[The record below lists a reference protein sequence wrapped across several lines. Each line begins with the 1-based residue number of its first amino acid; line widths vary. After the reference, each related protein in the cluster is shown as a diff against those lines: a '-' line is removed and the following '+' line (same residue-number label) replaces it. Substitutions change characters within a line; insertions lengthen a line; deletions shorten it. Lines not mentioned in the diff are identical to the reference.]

1 MKKRRFGRKMKR
13 GASLMV
19 VLISI
24 TVLVIMGTLFTVI
37 AMRSYNYS
45 YSKMCKQ
52 QAYYTA
58 VSAIQILY
66 GNINSDVNVLTN
78 IMGDLDDAIEANS
91 AADISTIAVEVGEVG
106 GSSAADG
113 TINEHGT
120 FASLMG
126 KCTLKARYTSEKK
139 DEISLEAHATYN
151 GYTSTARALVARTSK
166 AAAELKKIFDNTFC
180 LQSPISPI
188 IAAETIGDIYI
199 SSPGS
204 YERDDITGV
213 IFNTTA
219 NATVRDSIYGAIQ
232 PGVVSSTKTVHTKP
246 VDIDNTPLTD
256 TAGNTYYNDWVELYM
271 FSNYG
276 TSLNTQYPRNYTAV
290 NGDVYAQ
297 SRVLIGMW
305 DKDATDL
312 KHFNTWNF
320 EKLRR
325 EYREVSADYE
335 HGNSDFETLFD
346 HDDDDKV
353 PVYASK
359 FRVNG
364 DMWLWENARIENF
377 DSTRTY
383 NAYNGVKNNIYAM
396 QDLYIDGYCYQGSK
410 IVDYLPNASCEVS
423 IFGDVMVQGE
433 LYIANSVVFGD
444 IYCNGPRLT
453 MVDCKVYGNVYFAG
467 GEFTAENTTIT
478 SGTFNKSTVE
488 SIPSAMYGN
497 SIISGRYL
505 KDDAN
510 ATDFPSD
517 VSYAMPGGNLVIMN
531 GANGNATQLP
541 STTSRGYGA
550 VLTNCAVTGTFYA
563 NTSLYLAS
571 AHPYYD
577 VLGGAVYRQSIYNN
591 VICKNN
597 PVKIDLSHYYEEG
610 YKATESE
617 AGRDRSAARCNKIE
631 INGVL
636 MADSLTFWGSQ
647 YPFSSAGSYFSE
659 KSFINVA
666 VINSSLYIDGN
677 EKGIDWSTKQ
687 SVFFNALYY
696 CGNTCSIYDT
706 DIAGAYYGVNGFTE
720 YKNNRVASS
729 NALGSASA
737 VLAQARN
744 NGALGNAATA
754 TFDSAYSAYFAT
766 AVSTF
771 ATYAHNGFSL
781 KAANGTQRD
790 ITTWDEYGF
799 PEQQK
804 WDDKVITLRNWSAP
818 KAAESSDSTDIT
830 KVYYYRYSNVN
841 DLVNQINNPN
851 STTVKEDV
859 AAFVNGV
866 LTIKKSI
873 EFTGKADFSA
883 YQTIVFDNSA
893 GNLHIKFNRGAV
905 FGTTKDSGKTY
916 TDKDASRV
924 LLQGGNMTFFYL
936 YSLQGEGGHYN
947 FDNPELYINPFTV
960 IGEASEYESAFRV
973 NDLYIISNDDIIME
987 FGKDVSFNGFVY
999 APKGHLYI
1007 EPGTENMY
1015 WSTLNGCMAIESY
1028 ILDAVEGKF
1037 SWWDKLWSKEWEQI
1051 VEQYTKCVYNYVQPR
1066 LIVDV
1071 GLQYGD
1077 TTQDIA
1083 DFSQVV
1089 WEFLGYY

>member
-78 IMGDLDDAIEANS
+78 IMGDLDDAIEANP

-113 TINEHGT
+113 SINEHGT

-199 SSPGS
+199 SSPGA
-204 YERDDITGV
+204 YDRDANGNI
-213 IFNTTA
+213 INSTA
-219 NATVRDSIYGAIQ
+219 NATARDSIYGAIQ
-232 PGVVSSTKTVHTKP
+232 PGVVSSAKTVHTKP

-353 PVYASK
+353 PVGTST
-359 FRVNG
+359 FRING
-364 DMWLWENARIENF
+364 DVWLWEDARIENF
-377 DSTRTY
+377 DSTKTY
-383 NAYNGVKNNIYAM
+383 NAYKGVKNNIYAM
-396 QDLYIDGYCYQGSK
+396 QDLYIDGYCYQGNDK
-410 IVDYLPNASCEVS
+410 DNFYASNQVS

-433 LYIANSVVFGD
+433 LYIANAVVFGD
-444 IYCNGPRLT
+444 IYCNGSRLT

-467 GEFTAENTTIT
+467 GEFTAENTRIQ
-478 SGTFNKSTVE
+478 SGTYNRSTVPNADE
-488 SIPSAMYGN
+488 EPVMPSTYQGK
-497 SIISGRYL
+497 S
-505 KDDAN
+505 
-510 ATDFPSD
+510 
-517 VSYAMPGGNLVIMN
+517 VSYDMPGGNLVIMN
-531 GANGNATQLP
+531 GANGNNPFLP
-541 STTSRGYGA
+541 AETTRGYGA
-550 VLTNCAVTGTFYA
+550 VLTNCSVTGTLYA
-563 NTSLYLAS
+563 NTSVRLVVSEYTKE
-571 AHPYYD
+571 
-577 VLGGAVYRQSIYNN
+577 GALWDRYNTYPDSTYGN
-591 VICKNN
+591 VIAVNQS
-597 PVKIDLSHYYEEG
+597 VGIDLTRTYEEG
-610 YKATESE
+610 YSLAVGSS
-617 AGRDRSAARCNKIE
+617 RNAAAYNKIK

-636 MADSLTFWGSQ
+636 MAYSLDLRYSQ
-647 YPFSSAGSYFSE
+647 FKGNDIDWYDWTGVERLFPKQSYI
-659 KSFINVA
+659 KTA
-666 VINSSLYIDGN
+666 VIGSGTLFIDGN
-677 EKGIDWSTKQ
+677 QRNTRDGDKSILID
-687 SVFFNALYY
+687 NLYY
-696 CGNTCSIYDT
+696 CGSNCKIYDT
-706 DIAGAYYGVNGFTE
+706 RISGYYYGASGISE
-720 YKNNRVASS
+720 GSNNSITASS
-729 NALGSASA
+729 GVLGSASA

-754 TFDSAYSAYFAT
+754 TFDSAYSAYFAV
-766 AVSTF
+766 AVSPF

-781 KAANGTQRD
+781 KAANGAQRD

-799 PEQQK
+799 PAEQE
-804 WDDKVITLRNWSAP
+804 WSDKVISLKNWSAP
-818 KAAESSDSTDIT
+818 KAAESSDNIDIT
-830 KVYYYRYSNVN
+830 KVYYYQYSNVN

-883 YQTIVFDNSA
+883 YQTVVFDNSA

-960 IGEASEYESAFRV
+960 IGEASEYESAFQV

>member
-1 MKKRRFGRKMKR
+1 
-13 GASLMV
+13 MV

-78 IMGDLDDAIEANS
+78 IMGDLDEAIEANS

-106 GSSAADG
+106 GSSSADG
-113 TINEHGT
+113 SINEHGT

-166 AAAELKKIFDNTFC
+166 AASELKKIFDNTFC

-199 SSPGS
+199 SSPGD
-204 YERDDITGV
+204 YARDENGNI
-213 IFNTTA
+213 INSTA

-256 TAGNTYYNDWVELYM
+256 VAGNTYYNDWVELYM

-353 PVYASK
+353 PVERST

-364 DMWLWENARIENF
+364 DIWLWEDARIENF

-396 QDLYIDGYCYQGSK
+396 KDLYIDGYCYQGNDK
-410 IVDYLPNASCEVS
+410 DNFYASNQVS

-433 LYIANSVVFGD
+433 LYIANAVVFGD
-444 IYCNGPRLT
+444 IYCNGSRLT
-453 MVDCKVYGNVYFAG
+453 MVDCTVYGNVYFAG
-467 GEFTAENTTIT
+467 GEFTAENTRIQ
-478 SGTFNKSTVE
+478 SGTYNRSTVPNADE
-488 SIPSAMYGN
+488 NPVMPSTYNGK
-497 SIISGRYL
+497 S
-505 KDDAN
+505 
-510 ATDFPSD
+510 
-517 VSYAMPGGNLVIMN
+517 VSYDMPGGNLVIMN
-531 GANGNATQLP
+531 GANGNNPFLP
-541 STTSRGYGA
+541 AETPRGYGA
-550 VLTNCAVTGTFYA
+550 VLTNCSVTGTLYA
-563 NTSLYLAS
+563 NTSVRLVVSEYTKE
-571 AHPYYD
+571 
-577 VLGGAVYRQSIYNN
+577 GALWDRFNTYPDSTYGN
-591 VICKNN
+591 VIAVNQS
-597 PVKIDLSHYYEEG
+597 VGIDLTRTYEEG
-610 YKATESE
+610 YSLAVGSS
-617 AGRDRSAARCNKIE
+617 RNAAAYNKIK

-636 MADSLTFWGSQ
+636 MAYSLDLRYSQ
-647 YPFSSAGSYFSE
+647 FKGKDVDWYDWTGVERLFPKQSYI
-659 KSFINVA
+659 KTA
-666 VINSSLYIDGN
+666 VIGSGTLFIDGN
-677 EKGIDWSTKQ
+677 ERNTRNNDKSILID
-687 SVFFNALYY
+687 NLYY
-696 CGNTCSIYDT
+696 CGSDCKIYDT
-706 DIAGAYYGVNGFTE
+706 RISGYYYGASGISE
-720 YKNNRVASS
+720 GSNNSITSS
-729 NALGSASA
+729 SGVLGSASA

-754 TFDSAYSAYFAT
+754 TFDSAYSAYFAV

-771 ATYAHNGFSL
+771 ATYAHNDFSL
-781 KAANGTQRD
+781 KAANGAQRD

-799 PEQQK
+799 PAEQK
-804 WDDKVITLRNWSAP
+804 WSDKEINLKKWSAP
-818 KAAESSDSTDIT
+818 QSAESSNNIDIT
-830 KVYYYRYSNVN
+830 KVYYYQYSNVN
-841 DLVNQINNPN
+841 DLVNQINNPA

-883 YQTIVFDNSA
+883 YQTVVFDNSA
-893 GNLHIKFNRGAV
+893 GNLHIKFDAGAV

-960 IGEASEYESAFRV
+960 IGEASEYESAFQV

-1066 LIVDV
+1066 LIIDV

-1077 TTQDIA
+1077 TTEDIA

>member
-1 MKKRRFGRKMKR
+1 
-13 GASLMV
+13 MV

-151 GYTSTARALVARTSK
+151 GYTATARALVARTSK
-166 AAAELKKIFDNTFC
+166 AASELKKIFDNTFC

-199 SSPGS
+199 SSPGD
-204 YERDDITGV
+204 YARDVNGNI
-213 IFNTTA
+213 INSTA

-353 PVYASK
+353 PVERST

-364 DMWLWENARIENF
+364 DIWLWEDARIENF

-396 QDLYIDGYCYQGSK
+396 KDLYIDGYCYQGNDK
-410 IVDYLPNASCEVS
+410 DNFYASNQVS

-444 IYCNGPRLT
+444 IYCNGSRLT
-453 MVDCKVYGNVYFAG
+453 MVDCTVYGNVYFAG
-467 GEFTAENTTIT
+467 GEFTAENTRIQ
-478 SGTFNKSTVE
+478 SGTYNRSTVPNADE
-488 SIPSAMYGN
+488 NPVMPSTYQGK
-497 SIISGRYL
+497 S
-505 KDDAN
+505 
-510 ATDFPSD
+510 
-517 VSYAMPGGNLVIMN
+517 VSYSMPGGNLVIMN
-531 GANGNATQLP
+531 GANGNNPFLP
-541 STTSRGYGA
+541 SETTRGYGA
-550 VLTNCAVTGTFYA
+550 VLTNCSVTGTLYA
-563 NTSLYLAS
+563 NTSVRLVVSEYTKE
-571 AHPYYD
+571 
-577 VLGGAVYRQSIYNN
+577 GALWDRFNTYPDSTYGN
-591 VICKNN
+591 VIAVNQS
-597 PVKIDLSHYYEEG
+597 VGIDLTRTYEEG
-610 YKATESE
+610 YSLAVGSS
-617 AGRDRSAARCNKIE
+617 RNAAAYNKIK

-636 MADSLTFWGSQ
+636 MAYSLDLRYSQ
-647 YPFSSAGSYFSE
+647 FKGKDVDWYDWTGVERLFPKQSYI
-659 KSFINVA
+659 KTA
-666 VINSSLYIDGN
+666 VIGSGTLFIDGN
-677 EKGIDWSTKQ
+677 QRNTRDGDKSILID
-687 SVFFNALYY
+687 NLYY
-696 CGNTCSIYDT
+696 CGSNCKIYDT
-706 DIAGAYYGVNGFTE
+706 RISGYYYGASGISE
-720 YKNNRVASS
+720 GSNNSITSS
-729 NALGSASA
+729 SGVLGSASA

-744 NGALGNAATA
+744 NGVLGNAATA
-754 TFDSAYSAYFAT
+754 TFDSAYSAYFAV
-766 AVSTF
+766 AVSPF

-804 WDDKVITLRNWSAP
+804 WSDKVINLKNWSAP
-818 KAAESSDSTDIT
+818 KAAESSDNIDIT
-830 KVYYYRYSNVN
+830 KVYYYQYSNVN

-883 YQTIVFDNSA
+883 YQTVVFDNSA
-893 GNLHIKFNRGAV
+893 GNLHIKFDRGAL

-960 IGEASEYESAFRV
+960 IGEASEYESAFQV

-1037 SWWDKLWSKEWEQI
+1037 SWWDKLWSKEWEMI

-1077 TTQDIA
+1077 TTQDIE

>member
-199 SSPGS
+199 SSPGA
-204 YERDDITGV
+204 YDRDANGNI
-213 IFNTTA
+213 INSTA
-219 NATVRDSIYGAIQ
+219 NATARDSIYGAIQ
-232 PGVVSSTKTVHTKP
+232 PGVVSSAKTVHTKP

-353 PVYASK
+353 PVGTST
-359 FRVNG
+359 FRING
-364 DMWLWENARIENF
+364 DVWLWEDARIENF
-377 DSTRTY
+377 DSTKTY
-383 NAYNGVKNNIYAM
+383 NAYKGVKNNIYAM
-396 QDLYIDGYCYQGSK
+396 QDLYIDGYCYQGNDK
-410 IVDYLPNASCEVS
+410 DNFYASNQVS

-433 LYIANSVVFGD
+433 LYIANAVVFGD
-444 IYCNGPRLT
+444 IYCNGSRLT

-467 GEFTAENTTIT
+467 GEFTAENTRIQ
-478 SGTFNKSTVE
+478 SGTYNRSTVPNADE
-488 SIPSAMYGN
+488 EPVMPSTYQGK
-497 SIISGRYL
+497 S
-505 KDDAN
+505 
-510 ATDFPSD
+510 
-517 VSYAMPGGNLVIMN
+517 VSYDMPGGNLVIMN
-531 GANGNATQLP
+531 GANGNNPFLP
-541 STTSRGYGA
+541 AETTRGYGA
-550 VLTNCAVTGTFYA
+550 VLTNCSVTGTLYA
-563 NTSLYLAS
+563 NTSVRLVVSEYTKEGILW
-571 AHPYYD
+571 D
-577 VLGGAVYRQSIYNN
+577 RYNTYPDSTYGN
-591 VICKNN
+591 VIAVNQS
-597 PVKIDLSHYYEEG
+597 VGIDLTRTYEEG
-610 YKATESE
+610 YSLAVGSS
-617 AGRDRSAARCNKIE
+617 RNAAAYNKIK

-636 MADSLTFWGSQ
+636 MAYSLDLRYSQ
-647 YPFSSAGSYFSE
+647 FQGKDPDWYDVTGFERLFPKQSYI
-659 KSFINVA
+659 KTA
-666 VINSSLYIDGN
+666 VIGSGTLFIDGN
-677 EKGIDWSTKQ
+677 QRNTRDGDKSILID
-687 SVFFNALYY
+687 NLYY
-696 CGNTCSIYDT
+696 CGSNCKIYDT
-706 DIAGAYYGVNGFTE
+706 RISGYYYGASGISE
-720 YKNNRVASS
+720 GSNNSITASS
-729 NALGSASA
+729 GVLGSASA

-754 TFDSAYSAYFAT
+754 TFDSAYSAYFAV
-766 AVSTF
+766 AVSPF

-818 KAAESSDSTDIT
+818 KAAESSDNIDIT
-830 KVYYYRYSNVN
+830 KVYYYQYSNVN
-841 DLVNQINNPN
+841 DLVNQINNSN
-851 STTVKEDV
+851 STTVEEDV

-883 YQTIVFDNSA
+883 YQTVVFDNSA

>member
-166 AAAELKKIFDNTFC
+166 AAAERKKIFDNTFC

-276 TSLNTQYPRNYTAV
+276 TSLDAQYPRNYTAV

-353 PVYASK
+353 PVERST

-364 DMWLWENARIENF
+364 DIWLWEDARIENF

-396 QDLYIDGYCYQGSK
+396 KDLYIDGYCYQGNDK
-410 IVDYLPNASCEVS
+410 DNFYASNQVS

-444 IYCNGPRLT
+444 IYCNGSRLT
-453 MVDCKVYGNVYFAG
+453 MVDCTVYGNVYFAG
-467 GEFTAENTTIT
+467 GEFTAENTRIQ
-478 SGTFNKSTVE
+478 SGTYNRSTVPNADE
-488 SIPSAMYGN
+488 NPVMPSTYQGK
-497 SIISGRYL
+497 S
-505 KDDAN
+505 
-510 ATDFPSD
+510 
-517 VSYAMPGGNLVIMN
+517 VSYSMPGGNLVIMN
-531 GANGNATQLP
+531 GANGNNPFLP
-541 STTSRGYGA
+541 SETTRGYGA
-550 VLTNCAVTGTFYA
+550 VLTNCSVTGTLYA
-563 NTSLYLAS
+563 NTSVRLVVSEYTKE
-571 AHPYYD
+571 
-577 VLGGAVYRQSIYNN
+577 GALWDRFNTYPDSTYGN
-591 VICKNN
+591 VIAVNQS
-597 PVKIDLSHYYEEG
+597 VGIDLTRTYEEG
-610 YKATESE
+610 YSLAVGSS
-617 AGRDRSAARCNKIE
+617 RNAAAYNKIK

-636 MADSLTFWGSQ
+636 MAYSLDLRYSQ
-647 YPFSSAGSYFSE
+647 FKGKDVDWYDWTGVERLFPKQSYI
-659 KSFINVA
+659 KTA
-666 VINSSLYIDGN
+666 VIGSGTLFIDGN
-677 EKGIDWSTKQ
+677 QRNTRDGDKSILID
-687 SVFFNALYY
+687 NLYY
-696 CGNTCSIYDT
+696 CGSNCKIYDT
-706 DIAGAYYGVNGFTE
+706 RISGYYYGASGISE
-720 YKNNRVASS
+720 GSNNSITSS
-729 NALGSASA
+729 SGVLGSASA

-744 NGALGNAATA
+744 NGVLGNAATA
-754 TFDSAYSAYFAT
+754 TFDSAYSAYFAV
-766 AVSTF
+766 AVSPF

-804 WDDKVITLRNWSAP
+804 WSDKVINLKNWSAP
-818 KAAESSDSTDIT
+818 KAAESSDNIDIT
-830 KVYYYRYSNVN
+830 KVYYYQYSNVN

-883 YQTIVFDNSA
+883 YQTVVFDNSA
-893 GNLHIKFNRGAV
+893 GNLHIKFDRGAL

>member
-1 MKKRRFGRKMKR
+1 
-13 GASLMV
+13 MV

-78 IMGDLDDAIEANS
+78 IMGDLDEAIEANP

-106 GSSAADG
+106 GSSSADG
-113 TINEHGT
+113 SINEHGT
-120 FASLMG
+120 FATLMG
-126 KCTLKARYTSEKK
+126 RCTLKARYTSEKK

-166 AAAELKKIFDNTFC
+166 AASELKKIFDNTFC

-199 SSPGS
+199 SSPGF
-204 YERDDITGV
+204 YDRDDNGNI
-213 IFNTTA
+213 INSTA
-219 NATVRDSIYGAIQ
+219 NAAMRDSVYGAIQ
-232 PGVVSSTKTVHTKP
+232 PGVIEATKTVHTKP

-256 TAGNTYYNDWVELYM
+256 VAGNTYYNDWVELYM

-276 TSLNTQYPRNYTAV
+276 TSLDNQYPRNYTAV

-364 DMWLWENARIENF
+364 DVWLWEDARIENF

-478 SGTFNKSTVE
+478 SGTFNKATVE
-488 SIPSAMYGN
+488 SIPSAMYDTTFLFGDT
-497 SIISGRYL
+497 YV
-505 KDDAN
+505 KADAN
-510 ATDFPSD
+510 ATDFPSNI
-517 VSYAMPGGNLVIMN
+517 SYAMPGGNLVIMN

-550 VLTNCAVTGTFYA
+550 VLTNCQVTGTLYA
-563 NTSLYLAS
+563 NTSLYIAS
-571 AHPYYD
+571 ANPYYANI
-577 VLGGAVYRQSIYNN
+577 GSAVYTQSVYNN
-591 VICKNN
+591 VISNGA
-597 PVKIDLSHYYEEG
+597 VKIDISHHYGEG
-610 YKATESE
+610 YQGGTS
-617 AGRDRSAARCNKIE
+617 AGCGNDWSAADCNKIE
-631 INGVL
+631 VNGVL
-636 MADSLTFWGSQ
+636 MADSLIFWGSQ
-647 YPFSSAGSYFSE
+647 YEFASLSTYYSARSY
-659 KSFINVA
+659 INVA
-666 VINSSLYIDGN
+666 IINSSLYIDGN
-677 EKGIDWSTKQ
+677 EKGINRNTKQ
-687 SVFFNALYY
+687 SVFINDLYY
-696 CGNTCSIYDT
+696 CGNSCTMYDT
-706 DIAGAYYGVNGFTE
+706 QISHLYSLNGLTTTG
-720 YKNNRVASS
+720 KNNKVSS
-729 NALGSASA
+729 QTKLDSASA

-754 TFDSAYSAYFAT
+754 TFDSAYSAYFAV

-771 ATYAHNGFSL
+771 ATYAHNDFSL
-781 KAANGTQRD
+781 KAANGAQRD

-799 PEQQK
+799 PAEQE
-804 WDDKVITLRNWSAP
+804 WSDKVINLKNWSAP
-818 KAAESSDSTDIT
+818 QSAESSNNIDIT
-830 KVYYYRYSNVN
+830 KVYYYQYSSVN
-841 DLVNQINNPN
+841 DLVIQINNPA
-851 STTVKEDV
+851 STTVTEDV

-883 YQTIVFDNSA
+883 YQTVVFDNSA
-893 GNLHIKFNRGAV
+893 GNLHIKFDRGAV

-960 IGEASEYESAFRV
+960 IGEASEYESAFQV

-1037 SWWDKLWSKEWEQI
+1037 SWWDKLWSKEWEMI

-1066 LIVDV
+1066 LIIDV

-1077 TTQDIA
+1077 TTEDIA

>member
-151 GYTSTARALVARTSK
+151 GYTATARALVARTSK
-166 AAAELKKIFDNTFC
+166 AASELKKIFDNTFC

-199 SSPGS
+199 SSPGD
-204 YERDDITGV
+204 YARDVNGNI
-213 IFNTTA
+213 INSTA

-353 PVYASK
+353 PVERST

-364 DMWLWENARIENF
+364 DIWLWEDARIENF

-396 QDLYIDGYCYQGSK
+396 KDLYIDGYCYQGNDK
-410 IVDYLPNASCEVS
+410 DNFYASNQVS

-444 IYCNGPRLT
+444 IYCNGSRLT
-453 MVDCKVYGNVYFAG
+453 MVDCTVYGNVYFAG
-467 GEFTAENTTIT
+467 GEFTAENTRIQ
-478 SGTFNKSTVE
+478 SGTYNRSTVPNADE
-488 SIPSAMYGN
+488 NPVMPSTYQGK
-497 SIISGRYL
+497 S
-505 KDDAN
+505 
-510 ATDFPSD
+510 
-517 VSYAMPGGNLVIMN
+517 VSYSMPGGNLVIMN
-531 GANGNATQLP
+531 GANGNNPFLP
-541 STTSRGYGA
+541 SETTRGYGA
-550 VLTNCAVTGTFYA
+550 VLTNCSVTGTLYA
-563 NTSLYLAS
+563 NTSVRLVVSEYTKE
-571 AHPYYD
+571 
-577 VLGGAVYRQSIYNN
+577 GALWDRFNTYPDSTYGN
-591 VICKNN
+591 VIAVNQS
-597 PVKIDLSHYYEEG
+597 VGIDLTRTYEEG
-610 YKATESE
+610 YSLAVGSS
-617 AGRDRSAARCNKIE
+617 RNAAAYNKIK

-636 MADSLTFWGSQ
+636 MAYSLDLRYSQ
-647 YPFSSAGSYFSE
+647 FKGKDVDWYDWTGVERLFPKQSYI
-659 KSFINVA
+659 KTA
-666 VINSSLYIDGN
+666 VIGSGTLFIDGN
-677 EKGIDWSTKQ
+677 QRNTRDGDKSILID
-687 SVFFNALYY
+687 NLYY
-696 CGNTCSIYDT
+696 CGSNCKIYDT
-706 DIAGAYYGVNGFTE
+706 RISGYYYGASGISE
-720 YKNNRVASS
+720 GSNNSITSS
-729 NALGSASA
+729 SGVLGSASA

-744 NGALGNAATA
+744 NGVLGNAATA
-754 TFDSAYSAYFAT
+754 TFDSAYSAYFAV
-766 AVSTF
+766 AVSPF

-804 WDDKVITLRNWSAP
+804 WSDKVINLKNWSAP
-818 KAAESSDSTDIT
+818 KAAESSDNIDIT
-830 KVYYYRYSNVN
+830 KVYYYQYSNVN

-883 YQTIVFDNSA
+883 YQTVVFDNSA
-893 GNLHIKFNRGAV
+893 GNLHIKFDRGAL

-960 IGEASEYESAFRV
+960 IGEASEYESAFQV

-1037 SWWDKLWSKEWEQI
+1037 SWWDKLWSKEWEMI

-1077 TTQDIA
+1077 TTQDIE

>member
-1 MKKRRFGRKMKR
+1 
-13 GASLMV
+13 MV

-78 IMGDLDDAIEANS
+78 IMGDLDEAIEANP

-106 GSSAADG
+106 GSSSADG
-113 TINEHGT
+113 SINEHGT
-120 FASLMG
+120 FATLMG

-166 AAAELKKIFDNTFC
+166 AASELKKIFDNTFC

-204 YERDDITGV
+204 YERDKGTGV
-213 IFNTTA
+213 IFNMAA
-219 NATVRDSIYGAIQ
+219 NAAMRDSVYGAIQ
-232 PGVVSSTKTVHTKP
+232 PGVIEATKTVHTKP

-256 TAGNTYYNDWVELYM
+256 VAGNTYYNDWVELYM

-276 TSLNTQYPRNYTAV
+276 TSLDAKYPRNYTAV

-335 HGNSDFETLFD
+335 HGNSGFETLFD
-346 HDDDDKV
+346 HDNKNKV

-364 DMWLWENARIENF
+364 DVWLWEDARIENF

-383 NAYNGVKNNIYAM
+383 NAYGYINQNGEWVNKKNNIYAM

-453 MVDCKVYGNVYFAG
+453 MVDCTVYGNVYFAG

-478 SGTFNKSTVE
+478 SGTFNKATVE
-488 SIPSAMYGN
+488 SIPSAMYGRN
-497 SIISGRYL
+497 GL

-517 VSYAMPGGNLVIMN
+517 VSYDMPGGNLVIMN

-550 VLTNCAVTGTFYA
+550 VLTNCQVRGTLYA

-571 AHPYYD
+571 AHPYYN
-577 VLGGAVYRQSIYNN
+577 VIGGAVYKQSEYNN

-617 AGRDRSAARCNKIE
+617 AGSDRSAARCNKIK
-631 INGVL
+631 IIGVL
-636 MADSLTFWGSQ
+636 MADSLTFWGSK
-647 YPFSSAGSYFSE
+647 YEGIYSSAESS
-659 KSFINVA
+659 INVA
-666 VINSSLYIDGN
+666 VINSVLEIKGN
-677 EKGIDWSTKQ
+677 KKGIDWSTNQ
-687 SVFFNALYY
+687 SIFINSIYY
-696 CGNTCSIYDT
+696 CGDSYQIEHTKVDNLIT
-706 DIAGAYYGVNGFTE
+706 GN
-720 YKNNRVASS
+720 
-729 NALGSASA
+729 ASA
-737 VLAQARN
+737 VLAQAWK

-754 TFDSAYSAYFAT
+754 TFDSAYSAYFAV
-766 AVSTF
+766 AVSPF
-771 ATYAHNGFSL
+771 ATYAHNDFSL
-781 KAANGTQRD
+781 KAANGSQRD

-799 PEQQK
+799 PAEQE
-804 WDDKVITLRNWSAP
+804 WSDKVINLKNWSAP
-818 KAAESSDSTDIT
+818 QSVESSDDNDIT
-830 KVYYYRYSNVN
+830 HVYYYSYSSVN
-841 DLVNQINNPN
+841 DLVNQINNPA
-851 STTVKEDV
+851 STTVTEDV

-873 EFTGKADFSA
+873 KFTGKADFSA
-883 YQTIVFDNSA
+883 YQTVVFDNSA
-893 GNLHIKFNRGAV
+893 GNLHIKFTEGAV
-905 FGTTKDSGKTY
+905 FGTPKDSGKTY

-936 YSLQGEGGHYN
+936 YSLNDEGKHYK
-947 FDNPELYINPFTV
+947 FTDPELYINPFTV
-960 IGEASEYESAFRV
+960 IGEASKYESEFQV
-973 NDLYIISNDDIIME
+973 NDLYVISNDDILIK

-1007 EPGTENMY
+1007 EPGTENRY

-1028 ILDAVEGKF
+1028 ILDTV
-1037 SWWDKLWSKEWEQI
+1037 DKDKGWEQI

-1066 LIVDV
+1066 LIIDV

-1077 TTQDIA
+1077 TTQDIE

>member
-1 MKKRRFGRKMKR
+1 
-13 GASLMV
+13 MV

-199 SSPGS
+199 SSPGA
-204 YERDDITGV
+204 YDRDANGNI
-213 IFNTTA
+213 INSTA
-219 NATVRDSIYGAIQ
+219 NATARDSIYGAIQ
-232 PGVVSSTKTVHTKP
+232 PGVVSSAKTVHTKP

-353 PVYASK
+353 PVGTST
-359 FRVNG
+359 FRING
-364 DMWLWENARIENF
+364 DVWLWEDARIENF
-377 DSTRTY
+377 DSTKTY
-383 NAYNGVKNNIYAM
+383 NAYKGVKNNIYAM
-396 QDLYIDGYCYQGSK
+396 QDLYIDGYCYQGNDK
-410 IVDYLPNASCEVS
+410 DNFYASNQVS

-433 LYIANSVVFGD
+433 LYIANAVVFGD
-444 IYCNGPRLT
+444 IYCNGSRLT

-467 GEFTAENTTIT
+467 GEFTAENTRIQ
-478 SGTFNKSTVE
+478 SGTYNRSTVPNADE
-488 SIPSAMYGN
+488 EPVMPSTYQGK
-497 SIISGRYL
+497 S
-505 KDDAN
+505 
-510 ATDFPSD
+510 
-517 VSYAMPGGNLVIMN
+517 VSYDMPGGNLVIMN
-531 GANGNATQLP
+531 GANGNNPFLP
-541 STTSRGYGA
+541 AETTRGYGA
-550 VLTNCAVTGTFYA
+550 VLTNCSVTGTLYA
-563 NTSLYLAS
+563 NTSVRLVVSEYTKEGILW
-571 AHPYYD
+571 D
-577 VLGGAVYRQSIYNN
+577 RYNTYPDSTYGN
-591 VICKNN
+591 VIAVNQS
-597 PVKIDLSHYYEEG
+597 VGIDLTRTYEEG
-610 YKATESE
+610 YSLAVGSS
-617 AGRDRSAARCNKIE
+617 RNAAAYNKIK

-636 MADSLTFWGSQ
+636 MAYSLDLRYSQ
-647 YPFSSAGSYFSE
+647 FQGKDPDWYDVTGFERLFPKQSYI
-659 KSFINVA
+659 KTA
-666 VINSSLYIDGN
+666 VIGSGTLFIDGN
-677 EKGIDWSTKQ
+677 QRNTRDGDKSILID
-687 SVFFNALYY
+687 NLYY
-696 CGNTCSIYDT
+696 CGSNCKIYDT
-706 DIAGAYYGVNGFTE
+706 RISGYYYGASGISE
-720 YKNNRVASS
+720 GSNNSITASS
-729 NALGSASA
+729 GVLGSASA

-754 TFDSAYSAYFAT
+754 TFDSAYSAYFAV
-766 AVSTF
+766 AVSPF

-818 KAAESSDSTDIT
+818 KAAESSDNIDIT
-830 KVYYYRYSNVN
+830 KVYYYQYSNVN
-841 DLVNQINNPN
+841 DLVNQINNSN
-851 STTVKEDV
+851 STTVEEDV

-883 YQTIVFDNSA
+883 YQTVVFDNSA